1 MPPAGAADMSALLM
15 NVSKDTIRTLITEP
29 ESILDELTASLLPF
43 SN

>member
-1 MPPAGAADMSALLM
+1 MPPASAADMPALLM

-29 ESILDELTASLLPF
+29 ESIRDELTASLLPF